1 LTVRLARQT
10 LLAVRVSADGYLPV
24 AVTIPAG
31 RGAAVLRLATVPSA
45 QSGTASDPNDHRLL
59 GVHVLDTRLSGLP
72 ALPART
78 PAELVYRRAFAG
90 QSDKVAAGRL
100 PVGVVDNQYLS
111 WLFQYGIA
119 GGSLL
124 CVLWLAALSLP
135 LVAAARSAPL
145 TMAAGLVAVFL
156 AVAGVAV
163 NVWEEAPTDLLAGII
178 IGLFAAH
185 PKLRPDP

>member
-1 LTVRLARQT
+1 M
-10 LLAVRVSADGYLPV
+10 
-24 AVTIPAG
+24 
-31 RGAAVLRLATVPSA
+31 
-45 QSGTASDPNDHRLL
+45 
-59 GVHVLDTRLSGLP
+59 
-72 ALPART
+72 
-78 PAELVYRRAFAG
+78 
-90 QSDKVAAGRL
+90 AAGRL